1 MDSNNLFRKSF
12 MCFYNKFNVYLGLM
26 KDVNLSLMLTWT
38 TGFRLFFFAISGV
51 PFTSSFPCFEE
62 GVKLLFVLDYLL
74 EKLFAFIEIINFCL
88 PKITWFAS
96 PVTFSIHFYSDPTF
110 FLSVWNSKI
119 QNLHLD
125 TIYTTVQ
132 NNDVMTIISKA
143 VHGIENKLTK
153 CGFMKTNRVKFS
165 SCVSLSYKR
174 SV

>member
-74 EKLFAFIEIINFCL
+74 EKLFAFIEITYFCL
-88 PKITWFAS
+88 PNLICQS
-96 PVTFSIHFYSDPTF
+96 CHFFHSLLQWPNLLPQRLEFED
-110 FLSVWNSKI
+110 SKFTSWY
-119 QNLHLD
+119 HLYYCAKQWCYD
-125 TIYTTVQ
+125 YHLKSSSRHWKQTDKMWVY
-132 NNDVMTIISKA
+132 
-143 VHGIENKLTK
+143 ENKPCQVFVLCK
-153 CGFMKTNRVKFS
+153 S
-165 SCVSLSYKR
+165 QI
-174 SV
+174 